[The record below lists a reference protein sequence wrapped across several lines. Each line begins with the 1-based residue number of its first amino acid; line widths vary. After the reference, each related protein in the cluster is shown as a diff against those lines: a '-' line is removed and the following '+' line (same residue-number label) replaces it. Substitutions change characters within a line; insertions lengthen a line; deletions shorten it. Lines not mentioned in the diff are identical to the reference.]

1 MSKDPQASVDILNLA
16 RSMELVAIAQY
27 MQHHYA
33 LDNLMYPAFAKA
45 VKRIAIDEMRHA
57 EMLSERIRELGGVPI
72 TAPSQAP
79 DTAEDPMVA
88 YATDA
93 DLERDTVFKYNEY
106 IEALS
111 AIDHVSAQLL
121 KKIIVEEEGHSQYF
135 QDVIGHITNLGPHY
149 LAVQA
154 GAKFEKT
161 DYEEFIVGKNN

>member
-1 MSKDPQASVDILNLA
+1 MSKDPQASINILNLA

-33 LDNLMYPAFAKA
+33 LDNLMYPTFAKA

-72 TAPSQAP
+72 SAPSQAP
-79 DTAEDPMVA
+79 DTSEDPMVA
-88 YATDA
+88 YAADA

-111 AIDHVSAQLL
+111 KFDHVSAQLL
-121 KKIIVEEEGHSQYF
+121 KKIIVEEEGHNQYF
-135 QDVIGHITNLGPHY
+135 QDVVGHITSLGPYY
-149 LAVQA
+149 LAAQA
-154 GAKFEKT
+154 SAKFDKT